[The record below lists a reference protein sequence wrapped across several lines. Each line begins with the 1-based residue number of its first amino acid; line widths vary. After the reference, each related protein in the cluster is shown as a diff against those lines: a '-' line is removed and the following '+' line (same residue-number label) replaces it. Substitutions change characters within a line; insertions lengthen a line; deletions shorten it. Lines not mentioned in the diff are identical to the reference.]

1 MRIKNILKGVLLWVT
16 SLAIMSLL
24 MGIDS
29 LIQKELIIDWLLLC
43 ITLLYISY
51 KTISEEEFMSLS
63 GTNWFLTIIGGNN
76 DEI

>member
-29 LIQKELIIDWLLLC
+29 LIEKELIVDWLLLC
-43 ITLLYISY
+43 IVLLYISY
-51 KTISEEEFMSLS
+51 KTISEEEFMTLS